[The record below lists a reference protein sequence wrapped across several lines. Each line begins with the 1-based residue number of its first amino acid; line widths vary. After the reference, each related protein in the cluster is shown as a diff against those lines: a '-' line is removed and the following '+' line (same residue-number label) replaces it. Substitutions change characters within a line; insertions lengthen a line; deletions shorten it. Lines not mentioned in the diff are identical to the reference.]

1 MNRATYSPDQFP
13 DQLALLNTA
22 FIPES
27 NVANTVL
34 SKTQFIRGLQ
44 CHKSLW
50 LYRNRPEL
58 RSAPDAATQARFDA
72 GREVGIVAQQ
82 LFPDGTLIEFD
93 RSAFQEKIR
102 ATKAAMEKGA
112 RTIYEAT
119 FSHDGVLV
127 MVDILHKG
135 TRGWEICEVKS
146 TTEVKEHHI
155 PDAAVQYAVLRGSGL
170 RVSKASIV
178 HVNNEYVR
186 EGKLEVKDL
195 FPIEDVTA
203 QVRDLQDF
211 VGEQLLKQRRML
223 DRGMPD
229 IDIGPQCDDP
239 YACDFKAECW
249 KHVPVDSV
257 FDLRERGVDKF
268 SLYRKGII
276 RLKDIPLDIL
286 NAKQRFQVESTL
298 QKRNYLNK
306 GKIAEFLGS
315 LWHPLCFL
323 DFETFGTAIPMYD
336 GTWPYQQV
344 PFQYSI
350 HVQKRQGGG
359 LQHYEYLAKPGTDP
373 REELLEG
380 LLAAIPDNACV
391 VAYNAAF
398 EARVLKDLADRYS
411 RHRARISRITGNFVD
426 LMQPFRNRH
435 IYCWQVRGSYSLKQV
450 LPALVPKMNYQGMEI
465 SDGAMA
471 GQAYLDMGRMEDPKE
486 LQRIRKALLEYCK
499 KDTLGMVEILKK
511 VRSLAGTS

>member
-1 MNRATYSPDQFP
+1 MKTF
-13 DQLALLNTA
+13 
-22 FIPES
+22 
-27 NVANTVL
+27 L
-34 SKTQFIRGLQ
+34 SKTQFTRGLQ

-58 RSAPDAATQARFDA
+58 RSEPDAATRARFDA

-82 LFPDGTLIEFD
+82 LFPEGTLIGFEQSEF
-93 RSAFQEKIR
+93 REKIR
-102 ATKAAMEKGA
+102 ATKAAMEQGV

-135 TRGWEICEVKS
+135 TRGWEIYEVKS
-146 TTEVKEHHI
+146 TTEVKGHHI
-155 PDAAVQYAVLRGSGL
+155 PDAAVQYSVLRGSGL
-170 RVSKASIV
+170 RVSRASIV

-186 EGKLEVKDL
+186 EGDLKVKDL
-195 FPIEDVTA
+195 FHIEDVTA
-203 QVRDLQDF
+203 QVQDLQVF
-211 VGEQLLKQRRML
+211 VREQVLKQRRML
-223 DRGMPD
+223 ERGMPD
-229 IDIGPQCDDP
+229 IAIGPQCDDP

-249 KHVPVDSV
+249 KHVPDDSV
-257 FDLRERGVDKF
+257 FDLREKGIDKF
-268 SLYRKGII
+268 SLYRKGIV
-276 RLKDIPLDIL
+276 RLKDIPLDVL

-315 LWHPLCFL
+315 IWYPLCYL

-336 GTWPYQQV
+336 GTWPYQQM

-350 HVQKRQGGG
+350 HVQKRQGGE
-359 LQHYEYLAKPGTDP
+359 LEHHEYLAEPGTDP

-380 LLAAIPDNACV
+380 LLSAIPDNACV

-398 EARVLKDLADRYS
+398 EARILKDLADRYS
-411 RHRARISRITGNFVD
+411 RHRTRINRIAGSFVD

-435 IYCWQVRGSYSLKQV
+435 IYFWQVKGSYSLKQV
-450 LPALVPKMNYQGMEI
+450 LPALVPGMNYEGMEI
-465 SDGAMA
+465 SDGSMA
-471 GQAYLDMGRMEDPKE
+471 GKAYLDMGKLEDPRE
-486 LQRIRKALLEYCK
+486 RQRIRKALLEYCR
-499 KDTLGMVEILKK
+499 KDTLGMAEILEK
-511 VRSLAGTS
+511 VRTLAATT

>member
-1 MNRATYSPDQFP
+1 MTF
-13 DQLALLNTA
+13 
-22 FIPES
+22 
-27 NVANTVL
+27 L
-34 SKTQFIRGLQ
+34 SKTQFTRGLQ

-135 TRGWEICEVKS
+135 ARGWEIHEVKS
-146 TTEVKEHHI
+146 TTEVKEHHV
-155 PDAAVQYAVLRGSGL
+155 PDAAVQYAVLRGAGL
-170 RVSKASIV
+170 RVVKASIV
-178 HVNNEYVR
+178 HVNSEYVR
-186 EGKLEVKDL
+186 RGALEVQDL
-195 FPIEDVTA
+195 FRIGDVTA
-203 QVRDLQDF
+203 PVRDLQDF
-211 VGEQLLKQRRML
+211 VGEQVLKQRRML
-223 DRGMPD
+223 EGGMPD

-239 YACDFKAECW
+239 YACDFKAVCW
-249 KHVPVDSV
+249 KQVPEDSV
-257 FDLRERGVDKF
+257 FDLRGRGVDKF

-276 RLKDIPLDIL
+276 RLRDVPPGVL
-286 NAKQRFQVESTL
+286 NAKQRFQAESTL
-298 QKRNYLNK
+298 RKRNTLNK
-306 GKIAEFLGS
+306 AKVAEFLGS
-315 LWHPLCFL
+315 LFYPLCFL
-323 DFETFGTAIPMYD
+323 DFETFSTAIPVYD
-336 GTWPYQQV
+336 GTRPYQQV
-344 PFQYSI
+344 PFQYSV
-350 HVQKRQGGG
+350 HVRKRQGGG
-359 LQHYEYLAKPGTDP
+359 LQHYEYLAEPGRDP

-380 LLAAIPDNACV
+380 LLAAIPDKACV

-398 EARVLKDLADRYS
+398 EARVLRDLAERCP
-411 RHRARISRITGNFVD
+411 RHRARISRIVGNFVD

-435 IYCWQVRGSYSLKQV
+435 IYFWQMKGSYSLKQV
-450 LPALVPKMNYQGMEI
+450 LPALVPGMSYDGMEI

-471 GQAYLDMGRMEDPKE
+471 GKAYLDMGRREDPGE
-486 LQRIRKALLEYCK
+486 LQRTRKSLLEYCR

-511 VRSLAGTS
+511 MRSLAGTA